1 MDNLRLEFHKKLHFT
16 YYIDRSITRKKER
29 LNGENRV
36 EDDKRVKKRSVLLLI
51 SLLFCTFLQV
61 FFNLPQFQRTQVSR
75 GELNFKG
82 IWSGIIQV
90 ETESSNQETVSV
102 SSAGFSLSP
111 LSEKLDVAY
120 KLFGIFP
127 LKTGEVEVMT
137 PLKLIPGGQSIGVSL
152 QTKGVMVV
160 GQAPVVDESGKN
172 SFPAKEAGIQVGD
185 ILLKIENQEVRTD
198 QEVSNAID
206 LAGKQKGTVTVLF
219 KHQDKVVEKT
229 VRPIF
234 CVETGRYRM
243 GLFVRDEAAGV
254 GTLSFLDPV
263 SNLYGA
269 LGHVITDADTNQ
281 KIEVY
286 NGKVVAST
294 IYAIEKG
301 KRGHPGEKIGSFVP
315 NSPFNGTIEKNSQTG
330 IFGKMNGQIENPY
343 FKEAIPV
350 GWESEVKAGPA
361 KIYTVIQGEKIEEF
375 DVNIDRVMSNRTDS
389 KNMIVRVTD
398 PRLLELTGGIIQGM
412 SGSPIV
418 QDGKLIGAVTHVFV
432 NDSQRGYGV
441 FIQNML
447 NESSQ
452 ICKKEAA

>member
-1 MDNLRLEFHKKLHFT
+1 
-16 YYIDRSITRKKER
+16 
-29 LNGENRV
+29 V
-36 EDDKRVKKRSVLLLI
+36 EDDKRVKKRSILLLI
-51 SLLFCTFLQV
+51 SLLFCTFLQLLV
-61 FFNLPQFQRTQVSR
+61 ELPQIHQTQVSQM
-75 GELNFKG
+75 EPNLKG
-82 IWSGIIQV
+82 IWSSIIKV
-90 ETESSNQETVSV
+90 EKISSSPTVSV
-102 SSAGFSLSP
+102 SSGMSATQI
-111 LSEKLDVAY
+111 SERLEVSY

-127 LKTGEVEVMT
+127 LRSAEVEVMN
-137 PLKLIPGGQSIGVSL
+137 PMKLIPGGQSIGVTL

-160 GQAPVVDESGKN
+160 GQAPVVDKNGKD

-185 ILLKIENQEVRTD
+185 ILLKIENQEVKTD
-198 QEVSNAID
+198 QEVSNAIN
-206 LAGKQKGTVTVLF
+206 LAGKQKGSASVLF
-219 KHQDKVVEKT
+219 KHEDQIVEKT
-229 VRPIF
+229 VHPIF
-234 CVETGRYRM
+234 CVETGRYRI

-263 SNLYGA
+263 SKLYGA

-286 NGKVVAST
+286 NGKIIGST

-301 KRGHPGEKIGSFVP
+301 KRGHPGEKIGSFIP
-315 NSPFNGTIEKNSQTG
+315 NSAFSGTIERNTMTG
-330 IFGKMNGQIENPY
+330 IFGRMSGQIENPY

-350 GWESEVKAGPA
+350 GWESDIKVGPA

-375 DVNIDRVMSNRTDS
+375 DVNIDRVMHNRTDS

-398 PRLLELTGGIIQGM
+398 PRLLEVTGGIIQGM

-418 QDGKLIGAVTHVFV
+418 QNGKLIGAVTHVFV

-447 NESSQ
+447 NDSNQ
-452 ICKKEAA
+452 LTKKEAA

>member
-1 MDNLRLEFHKKLHFT
+1 M
-16 YYIDRSITRKKER
+16 
-29 LNGENRV
+29 
-36 EDDKRVKKRSVLLLI
+36 KKRSVLLLI
-51 SLLFCTFLQV
+51 SLLFCTFLQLLV
-61 FFNLPQFQRTQVSR
+61 ELPQIHQTQVSH
-75 GELNFKG
+75 EESNFKG
-82 IWSGIIQV
+82 IWSSIIQV
-90 ETESSNQETVSV
+90 EKTSPNHKTVSV
-102 SSAGFSLSP
+102 TASGVSHSQM
-111 LSEKLDVAY
+111 SEKLDVAY

-127 LKTGEVEVMT
+127 LSSGEVEVMS
-137 PLKLIPGGQSIGVSL
+137 PIKLIPGGQSIGVTL

-160 GQAPVVDESGKN
+160 GQAPVVDKNGKN

-185 ILLKIENQEVRTD
+185 ILLKIENQEVKTD
-198 QEVSNAID
+198 QEVSNAIN
-206 LAGKQKGTVTVLF
+206 LAGKQKGSVNVLF
-219 KHQDKVVEKT
+219 KHQDQVVEKT
-229 VRPIF
+229 VHPIF

-263 SNLYGA
+263 TNLYGA

-286 NGKVVAST
+286 DGKIIAST

-315 NSPFNGTIEKNSQTG
+315 NSIFSGTIEKNTMTG
-330 IFGKMNGQIENPY
+330 IFGKMSGRIENPY

-350 GWESEVKAGPA
+350 GWESEVKVGPA

-375 DVNIDRVMSNRTDS
+375 AVNIDRVMKNRTDS

-398 PRLLELTGGIIQGM
+398 PRLLEVTGGIIQGM

-447 NESSQ
+447 NDSSQ
-452 ICKKEAA
+452 VDKREAA

>member
-1 MDNLRLEFHKKLHFT
+1 MPLYHQT
-16 YYIDRSITRKKER
+16 Q
-29 LNGENRV
+29 
-36 EDDKRVKKRSVLLLI
+36 I
-51 SLLFCTFLQV
+51 SHRE
-61 FFNLPQFQRTQVSR
+61 PY
-75 GELNFKG
+75 FKG
-82 IWSGIIQV
+82 IWSSIIQV
-90 ETESSNQETVSV
+90 ERISANQEIVSAASSGSSNFQM
-102 SSAGFSLSP
+102 
-111 LSEKLDVAY
+111 SEKLDVAY

-127 LKTGEVEVMT
+127 LKSGEVQVMS
-137 PLKLIPGGQSIGVSL
+137 PMKLIPGGQSIGVTL

-160 GQAPVVDESGKN
+160 GQAPVVDKNGKN
-172 SFPAKEAGIQVGD
+172 FFPAKEAGIQVGD
-185 ILLKIENQEVRTD
+185 ILLKIENQEVKTD

-206 LAGKQKGTVTVLF
+206 SAGKQKGTVTVTF
-219 KHQDKVVEKT
+219 KHQDQVIEKVVQ
-229 VRPIF
+229 PIF
-234 CVETGRYRM
+234 CGETGRYRM

-263 SNLYGA
+263 SKLYGA

-286 NGKVVAST
+286 NGKIIAST

-315 NSPFNGTIEKNSQTG
+315 NSAFSGTIEKNTMTG
-330 IFGKMNGQIENPY
+330 IFGKMNGQLENPY

-350 GWESEVKAGPA
+350 GWESEVKVGPA

-375 DVNIDRVMSNRTDS
+375 DVNIDRVMHNRTDS

-398 PRLLELTGGIIQGM
+398 PRLLEVTGGIIQGM

-447 NESSQ
+447 NDSSQ
-452 ICKKEAA
+452 LNEKQAA

>member
-1 MDNLRLEFHKKLHFT
+1 M
-16 YYIDRSITRKKER
+16 
-29 LNGENRV
+29 
-36 EDDKRVKKRSVLLLI
+36 EDDKRVKKRSFLLLI
-51 SLLFCTFLQV
+51 SLLFCTFLQLLV
-61 FFNLPQFQRTQVSR
+61 ELPLIHQAQVNHGDS
-75 GELNFKG
+75 NFKG
-82 IWSGIIQV
+82 IWSSIIQV
-90 ETESSNQETVSV
+90 ERTSSDQQTVSV
-102 SSAGFSLSP
+102 SSSGLSP
-111 LSEKLDVAY
+111 SQMSEKLDVAY

-127 LKTGEVEVMT
+127 LSTGEIEVMN
-137 PLKLIPGGQSIGVSL
+137 PIKLIPGGQSIGVTL
-152 QTKGVMVV
+152 QTKGIMVV
-160 GQAPVVDESGKN
+160 GQAPVVDKNGKN

-185 ILLKIENQEVRTD
+185 ILLKIENQEVKTD

-206 LAGKQKGTVTVLF
+206 LAGKQKGAVTVLF
-219 KHQDKVVEKT
+219 KHEDQIIEKI
-229 VRPIF
+229 VHPIF

-286 NGKVVAST
+286 NGKIIAST

-315 NSPFNGTIEKNSQTG
+315 NSAFNGTIEKNTMTG

-350 GWESEVKAGPA
+350 GWESEVKVGPA

-375 DVNIDRVMSNRTDS
+375 AVNIDRIMHNRTDS

-398 PRLLELTGGIIQGM
+398 PRLLEVTGGIIQGM

-447 NESSQ
+447 NDSGALG
-452 ICKKEAA
+452 KKEAA